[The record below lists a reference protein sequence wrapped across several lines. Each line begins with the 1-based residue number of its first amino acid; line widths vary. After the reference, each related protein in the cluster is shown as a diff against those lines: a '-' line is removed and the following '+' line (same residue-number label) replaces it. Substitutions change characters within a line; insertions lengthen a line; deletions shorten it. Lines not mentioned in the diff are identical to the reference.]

1 VTGVTGVTGM
11 RPSARSW
18 TGGARR
24 LAPVLALTAALA
36 AALGV
41 APAARAGA
49 TAAATP
55 AAAPAAEATGEAR
68 ARAEA
73 LFGRYIDL
81 EHAFDPALLDLYSDT
96 ARIEHRIVVPGQRP
110 VVRNW
115 SGAQYKELLRRALQ
129 KAKQTKE
136 DLNYYS
142 AISYQR
148 EGSRVRI
155 KAMRY
160 AQMQKA
166 VSPVQL
172 LVGPDG
178 GGTWRIFEERSESRP
193 LAAPAP
199 VKPPATAPAP
209 AKPPATGPAKPPATG
224 PGKPPATGP
233 GKPPATKPPA

>member
-1 VTGVTGVTGM
+1 M
-11 RPSARSW
+11 KARARSW
-18 TGGARR
+18 PGGARR
-24 LAPVLALTAALA
+24 LAPALALTAALS
-36 AALGV
+36 AALGG
-41 APAARAGA
+41 APAAHGGPAPAAG
-49 TAAATP
+49 P

-81 EHAFDPALLDLYSDT
+81 EHAFDPALVDLYSDT

-110 VVRNW
+110 EVRRW
-115 SGAQYKELLRRALQ
+115 SGAQYKQILRSALQ

-142 AISYQR
+142 AIGYQR
-148 EGSRVRI
+148 EGSQVRI

-172 LVGPDG
+172 LVGPDA
-178 GGTWRIFEERSESRP
+178 GGTWRIFEERSEGHP
-193 LAAPAP
+193 LAAKPPARP
-199 VKPPATAPAP
+199 PATAPGKPPATAPAR
-209 AKPPATGPAKPPATG
+209 
-224 PGKPPATGP
+224 PPATGP